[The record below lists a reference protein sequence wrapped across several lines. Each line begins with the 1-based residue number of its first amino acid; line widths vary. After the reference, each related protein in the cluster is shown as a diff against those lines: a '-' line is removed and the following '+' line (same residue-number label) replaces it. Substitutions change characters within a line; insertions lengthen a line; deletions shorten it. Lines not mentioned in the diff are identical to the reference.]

1 MQKIDISDYKREE
14 IYYSDSAHKI
24 LNEELIFQL
33 SGENFLIYK
42 QNLIDSYK
50 LNLFQDIK
58 IEKQKTGFGYKRF
71 FICPVCGKRR
81 QYLYLFNDTYFV
93 CRECTGKN
101 IYKSRTNLYDE
112 STTNIIKHKII
123 QQLKLLGDTSSVR
136 CIADIPERIPSK
148 PRYMRQKKYNLI
160 CRKLMELAY
169 MYYRNLDKNLKLTIK
184 DINNLLQ
191 DFNF

>member
-58 IEKQKTGFGYKRF
+58 IEKQKTGFWV
-71 FICPVCGKRR
+71 ILPQLDV
-81 QYLYLFNDTYFV
+81 LP
-93 CRECTGKN
+93 
-101 IYKSRTNLYDE
+101 IYPKGFHRS
-112 STTNIIKHKII
+112 
-123 QQLKLLGDTSSVR
+123 Q
-136 CIADIPERIPSK
+136 DI
-148 PRYMRQKKYNLI
+148 
-160 CRKLMELAY
+160 
-169 MYYRNLDKNLKLTIK
+169 
-184 DINNLLQ
+184 
-191 DFNF
+191 